1 MEAYTKKKAGSI
13 YLEQLALIWM
23 IRDIDGVDLKELPT
37 PIERKPYG
45 IITEIVEA
53 VEEVPIINFT
63 FNQ

>member
-1 MEAYTKKKAGSI
+1 MLRDLTPEA
-13 YLEQLALIWM
+13 L
-23 IRDIDGVDLKELPT
+23 VDLKEVPT